1 MKIKFSQ
8 YSFLAIIAMLITIIC
23 IYNLIKDTGDI
34 EGYSEGNYKF
44 SATEKEYIR
53 NHDNISI
60 YVDENLRYLMEWD
73 KNETAHSNG
82 YLSEYMHIVFGAAG
96 INFQFTDNKKSADCS
111 LMIVTDKIRENS
123 QHIKYTAPVFEVDGA
138 LFTASDINTDGDL
151 TGFVMDDRLTPKE
164 LEKLQYKGSGLS
176 YSFEKN
182 AEKVVNSAVETEADF
197 IIGDKSAVIKA
208 FDGDNRYIAAEKTI
222 YSKNV
227 CIITDNDQ
235 ILLYSILNECIHNS
249 DRQDLTYALSQKWFQ
264 GNGPLYMKDENEDIY
279 MIMLIIMAAV
289 FIAFFIYYL
298 ANKNLYH
305 ELNERMEI
313 ITDSR
318 QELKTTFNSVRY
330 YMAELDLEGNITDIN
345 RAFYNYIK
353 KDIFNNKIWDVLE
366 MDEESS
372 EKLKTMIK
380 LASNSDSIQK
390 ELMLK
395 KQVLVIDVFPI
406 ENARGSIDKLLFV
419 AMDVTNERMAERQM
433 LQDNKMI
440 AVGQLAAGVAHEIR
454 NPLGIIRNYCYVL
467 KNMEDEEIR
476 GKAIEHIEKA
486 VDKSGNIINNL
497 LNFSKAS
504 SRRRE
509 MIDIEEHVRTLTLL
523 NENILK
529 KKNINM
535 RIVCPERLKAYLLV
549 ESLDIILI
557 NLIQN
562 ATDAMSENGNL
573 IITATKNNDNMEIQV
588 EDTGHGIEEDI
599 LQDIFNPFFT
609 TKERDKGTGLGLYIV
624 YNEVAKM
631 RGTIEV
637 ESTVNV
643 GSKFRLMLPLE
654 NSENTVEEV
663 ETND

>member
-8 YSFLAIIAMLITIIC
+8 YSFLAIIAMLIITIC

-53 NHDNISI
+53 NHDSISI

-82 YLSEYMHIVFGAAG
+82 YLPEYMHIVFGTAG

-151 TGFVMDDRLTPKE
+151 TGFVMDERLTPKE
-164 LEKLQYKGSGLS
+164 LEKLKYKGSGLS

-208 FDGDNRYIAAEKTI
+208 LDGDNRYIAAEKTI

-227 CIITDNDQ
+227 CIITDNAET
-235 ILLYSILNECIHNS
+235 LLYSILNECIHNS

-279 MIMLIIMAAV
+279 IIMLIIMAAA

-535 RIVCPERLKAYLLV
+535 KIVCPERLKAYLLV

-609 TKERDKGTGLGLYIV
+609 TKERDTGTGLGLYIV